1 MADPLDGFQA
11 EASGHSGPSPFH
23 VPHHSSP
30 SSSDPFSTNSRN
42 VPAPLDS
49 DDISQRSGMHSA
61 AGQGDAW
68 TTSPG
73 RNGFV
78 PREARTTGDRRTLES
93 DEDDYGHRAS
103 GSDGQAVAP
112 RQAAPGGFVR
122 IRILGIDR
130 NRRDMYVKFN
140 AESNLPSFRNST
152 YRAVSR
158 SYTEFTSYVSAL
170 SITCPQSIIP
180 ALPLPQ
186 TSAATDEEDDR
197 ILKQQYQ
204 KWAVRL
210 MQDQA
215 IVRDEETRSF
225 VESDFGYTPHHRKK
239 ATASFPSFSRAS
251 KGGELDDPL
260 TLAKIS
266 MARLE
271 TTFLETSKTVERMS
285 KSRRQA
291 ATVVNELGDQITT
304 FSMSENYAPLAGGLK
319 RLARGMKVDAD
330 LMAVQSVNELV
341 HLGDTLLYQSSN
353 ARSARETLSNRDSV
367 SEEHRAAVKLTIQKR
382 RNIEKLRSSAKEL
395 RSDKVDEALEEL
407 DEAQRH
413 ETLLTARLS
422 AISSSLSPSLARHSV
437 QTHADILGTLLDHA
451 RSNLVYEKQR
461 LKEFETLRSEMKNIR
476 KLEGGVVYHH
486 DHSQVANTARAN
498 VPPVMSAS
506 PGQRN
511 SSATSASMSPSP
523 STSSA
528 TSRNRQAMPEG
539 DPLSSNLTGDPRNL
553 NSMAQKAQKR
563 TVRSMASSVVV
574 EGDRRQRV
582 DARMAAS
589 MLANGF

>member
-1 MADPLDGFQA
+1 MSDPLNPFQA
-11 EASGHSGPSPFH
+11 EPSSSSSPFH
-23 VPHHSSP
+23 VPHVSPP
-30 SSSDPFSTNSRN
+30 SSDS
-42 VPAPLDS
+42 PAFDQYLGHAQQSEANIEP
-49 DDISQRSGMHSA
+49 
-61 AGQGDAW
+61 GQGDAW
-68 TTSPG
+68 GGGATSARSG
-73 RNGFV
+73 MV
-78 PREARTTGDRRTLES
+78 PRGARTTDDRRVHER
-93 DEDDYGHRAS
+93 DEDDYGHRPGPA
-103 GSDGQAVAP
+103 GDEQPAAARQVAP
-112 RQAAPGGFVR
+112 EGFVR

-140 AESNLPSFRNST
+140 AESNLPTFRNST
-152 YRAVSR
+152 YRAISR
-158 SYTEFTSYVSAL
+158 SYTEFTAYVSAL
-170 SITCPQSIIP
+170 SVTCPQSIIP

-204 KWAVRL
+204 KWVVRL

-239 ATASFPSFSRAS
+239 SATAFPSFTRAS

-260 TLAKIS
+260 TISKVS

-271 TTFLETSKTVERMS
+271 STFLESSKTVEKLS
-285 KSRRQA
+285 KSKRQA
-291 ATVVNELGDQITT
+291 ATAVNELGDQITT
-304 FSMSENYAPLAGGLK
+304 FSMSENYAPLASGFK

-330 LMAVQSVNELV
+330 LMAVQSINDLV
-341 HLGDTLLYQSSN
+341 HLGDALLYQSSN
-353 ARSARETLSNRDSV
+353 ARSAKETLSNRDSV
-367 SEEHRAAVKLTIQKR
+367 SEEHRTAVKLTIQKR

-395 RSDKVDEALEEL
+395 RSEKVDEALEEL
-407 DEAQRH
+407 DEAKRH
-413 ETLLTARLS
+413 ETLLTARLA

-437 QTHADILGTLLDHA
+437 QTHTDLLSTLLDHA
-451 RSNLVYEKQR
+451 KSNLLYEKQR
-461 LKEFETLRSEMKNIR
+461 LKEFETLRTEMKNIR

-486 DHSQVANTARAN
+486 HGQPSPTASPRAN
-498 VPPVMSAS
+498 FSSPGSVPGVPRNGSSISAPMSPAPSTASSTAASVPPHAS
-506 PGQRN
+506 H
-511 SSATSASMSPSP
+511 
-523 STSSA
+523 
-528 TSRNRQAMPEG
+528 
-539 DPLSSNLTGDPRNL
+539 DPLSPSNVSSHSRDLS
-553 NSMAQKAQKR
+553 SMAQKPQKR